1 MLGYKQTLR
10 ICLLSYLAVLL
21 SHIIYAFWEGAGIG
35 RLVLIVSAV
44 MYVLSIVLVL
54 LIKKQDIIVYTLIV
68 SVVISTTIIG
78 YLVGTLGYSVLIFIL
93 MSTVLLIFTEPKY
106 ILVSGT
112 VSLVS
117 LLAYTVFLRTILL
130 KSVDSMVIYIV
141 YILIFVVGLVT
152 QYIVCF
158 NMKKFMV
165 GMREK
170 ADEAEHAN
178 HSKMLFLGNL
188 SHEIRT
194 PTNAI
199 CGITEL
205 TLKEDLSPTVR
216 ENVVAIEKSC
226 KHLITIINDIL
237 DYSKMEAGEINI
249 IPVHYS
255 LRKMI
260 NDATGMIKPQ
270 LGDKEVDLKLDIQ
283 EDLPDSLIGDET
295 RISQVI
301 YNLLSNAIK
310 FTEKGFIVLKVS
322 GETGDN
328 NNIDLTVSITDS
340 GIGIKKEDVPRLFVS
355 FASMDSKHFKNHE
368 GTGLGLAIC
377 KQIVSLMG
385 GDIKVESAYGVGSKF
400 TFSIPQKVAK
410 ESNVI
415 SYNASVAVKEAPRIT
430 APDAKVLIVDDNAV
444 NLKVSEGLLKTFGL
458 KVDTCMSGRA
468 CLEIL
473 KAHKDY
479 DILFIDHMMPELDG
493 IDTLNMIRADSD
505 PYMKS
510 VPAIALTANV
520 VNGIRDMFISE
531 GFNDY
536 VPKPIDMV
544 WMNAILRKYIP
555 IEKQK

>member
-1 MLGYKQTLR
+1 MLGYKHSLR
-10 ICLLSYLAVLL
+10 ICLLSYLAILV
-21 SHIIYAFWEGAGIG
+21 SHIIYAFFEGDGIG
-35 RLVLIVSAV
+35 RLVLIVSSV
-44 MYVLSIVLVL
+44 MYAVSFVIVF
-54 LIKKQDIIVYTLIV
+54 LIKNQDFVVYTLIV
-68 SVVISTTIIG
+68 SVVISTTLIG
-78 YLVGTLGYSVLIFIL
+78 YLVGTLGYGILIFFI

-106 ILVSGT
+106 ILVSGA

-117 LLAYTVFLRTILL
+117 LLAYTIFLPEVIL
-130 KSVDSMVIYIV
+130 KSVSSIVIYFV
-141 YILIFVVGLVT
+141 YILIFVVGLII

-158 NMKKFMV
+158 NMKKFMM

-170 ADEAEHAN
+170 AEEAERAN
-178 HSKMLFLGNL
+178 HSKMLFLGNM

-205 TLKEDLSPTVR
+205 TLKEELSPTVR
-216 ENVVAIEKSC
+216 ENVEAIEKSC

-249 IPVHYS
+249 VPVHYS
-255 LRKMI
+255 LRKLI
-260 NDATGMIKPQ
+260 NDATGMIKSQ

-283 EDLPDSLIGDET
+283 EDVPDQLIGDET

-310 FTEKGFIVLKVS
+310 FTEKGFIVLKVE
-322 GETGDN
+322 GEKKEN
-328 NNIDLTVSITDS
+328 NTIDLTVSITDS

-355 FASMDSKHFKNHE
+355 FASVDSKHFKNRE

-377 KQIVSLMG
+377 KQIVTLMG
-385 GDIKVESAYGVGSKF
+385 GDIKVESAFGVGSKF
-400 TFSIPQKVAK
+400 TFTIPQKIAK

-473 KAHKDY
+473 KNHRDY

-493 IDTLNMIRADSD
+493 IDTLNMIRADED
-505 PYMKS
+505 PYMKQ

-555 IEKQK
+555 LEKQK